1 MITIRPSHER
11 GSGDY
16 GWLAAKYTF
25 SFADYQDPAHMG
37 FRALRVINE
46 DWVKP
51 GMGFKTHGHSDM
63 EIVTYVLSGA
73 IAHKDSLGNGST
85 IRPGDVQRMSAGTGI
100 LHSEFNPSDTE
111 PEHHLQIWLLP
122 ERTGLMPGYE
132 QKKFPIAEQ
141 TDHLHLIASRDAR
154 LGSVTIHQDADIYAC
169 RLSPGGRVSSALAP
183 GRHAWIQAARG
194 AVEVNGVTL
203 RAGDGAAISD
213 EDEIDIRSRDGGEF
227 LLFDLA

>member
-1 MITIRPSHER
+1 MIVIRPSNER
-11 GSGDY
+11 GAADF

-37 FRALRVINE
+37 FRSLRVINE

-51 GMGFKTHGHSDM
+51 GQGFKTHGHSDM
-63 EIVTYVLSGA
+63 EIITYVLSGA

-100 LHSEFNPSDTE
+100 RHSEFNPSDTE

-122 ERTGLMPGYE
+122 ERKGITPGYE
-132 QKKFPIAEQ
+132 QKIFPIAANP
-141 TDHLHLIASRDAR
+141 DRLFLVASRLGR
-154 LGSVTIHQDADIYAC
+154 EGSVTIHQDVDLYAAIV
-169 RLSPGGRVSSALAP
+169 SPGGKLAASLAP
-183 GRHAWIQAARG
+183 GRHAWVQVAKG
-194 AVEVNGVTL
+194 ALALNGVAL
-203 RAGDGAAISD
+203 EAGDGAALSD
-213 EDEIDIRSRDGGEF
+213 ETAIDIRSPAGGEF